1 MRNFADCTP
10 KWRSLYP
17 SYLVAGVLDRF
28 LASPGLEEVRYVL
41 PRFKRDYKRARR
53 NPELDRDT
61 LEQVF
66 DLLIAGGSLPAE
78 FAEHR
83 LTKRTINWA
92 GFSECY
98 LGAYLLMIY
107 RTRRKSVVMH
117 PIGTHRQLFETNRV
131 GLARGRP
138 R

>member
-1 MRNFADCTP
+1 MARE
-10 KWRSLYP
+10 LI
-17 SYLVAGVLDRF
+17 VL
-28 LASPGLEEVRYVL
+28 S
-41 PRFKRDYKRARR
+41 RFKRDYKRTRR
-53 NPELDRDT
+53 NPEFDRDT

-66 DLLIAGGSLPAE
+66 DLLIAGESLPAE

-83 LTKRTINWA
+83 LTKRAINWA
-92 GFSECY
+92 GFSECH
-98 LGAYLLMIY
+98 LGADLLMIY

-117 PIGTHRQLFETNRV
+117 RIGTHRQLFEAERV